1 MKYLIFVQR
10 SQMKTF
16 SLFSVTLIVAFCSL
30 MSATTANA
38 VAVVFA
44 GAAVPKC
51 VLYTVKKA
59 YVCLDDA
66 TTHVDTVK
74 VAGDYV
80 VIMLGSGV
88 MKGDT
93 ITLLAGSAVQGDLDA
108 LTTVTM
114 TAAQVTGN
122 VTALTTFTMTA
133 AQVDRNVWAGTT
145 GTLTNSHVGRNL
157 SVGTTS
163 ELNPGSYVCQN
174 LEGRQGSTTARLGVA
189 SGGAAYVYGNLTT
202 GTTVTINDNSA
213 VYGNVTAGTTVTASV
228 GGNIHGNVTAGT
240 AVTFSSGCIGGT
252 IDADSQTPAAPVVTD
267 SHRICPL
274 QKLRTRCSPIIY
286 MREEF

>member
-16 SLFSVTLIVAFCSL
+16 SLFSVTLSVAFCSL

-38 VAVVFA
+38 VAVAFA

-51 VLYTVKKA
+51 VLYTVEKT

-66 TTHVDTVK
+66 TTDVDTVK

-240 AVTFSSGCIGGT
+240 VVTFSSGCIGGT
-252 IDADSQTPAAPVVTD
+252 IDSDSQTPAAPVVTD

-286 MREEF
+286 MREDF

>member
-1 MKYLIFVQR
+1 MEYLIFVPR
-10 SQMKTF
+10 SQMKKF
-16 SLFSVTLIVAFCSL
+16 SLFSVTLGAAFCAL
-30 MSATTANA
+30 ISATAANA
-38 VAVVFA
+38 TAIIFNSNI
-44 GAAVPKC
+44 VPGC
-51 VLYTVKKA
+51 ALYTSEKT
-59 YVCLDDA
+59 YICEDSA
-66 TTHVDTVK
+66 TISSTTVSLE
-74 VAGDYV
+74 AGHV

-122 VTALTTFTMTA
+122 VTALTTFTMTNS
-133 AQVDRNVWAGTT
+133 QVDRNVWAGTT
-145 GTLTNSHVGRNL
+145 GTLTNSHVGRNM
-157 SVGTTS
+157 SVGKTS
-163 ELNPGSYVCQN
+163 ILEPGSYVCQN
-174 LEGRQGSTTARLGVA
+174 LEGRQESTTARLGVA

-213 VYGNVTAGTTVTASV
+213 VYGNLTAGTAVTASV

-252 IDADSQTPAAPVVTD
+252 IDSDSQTPAAPVVTD

-286 MREEF
+286 MREDF